1 MNVIDEYDRGEPQ
14 RDARRL
20 TVRWKAEDRNVMTD
34 DGPDEKALHVATFAS
49 PGVASHV
56 TELHNRTLGDG
67 QEPRSPGIPWMKGQ
81 SYAEESDPPTV
92 RFPTAQEQFGR
103 LVRGVRE
110 RGPARTVGPVRSACP
125 NDTNGDGDCGRR
137 MCPHCGQRD
146 ARPNPT
152 AQIEQHVAHLI
163 EQIVQFRLSELRYT
177 VPHLV
182 ARIDGDPVMM
192 ANLLS
197 KLGYTVFAPD
207 HVFEVPPDWLLQI
220 NRMRENLAQ
229 DIAEQVPGAQEAADW
244 FDRTQLDAEKPVD
257 NVRRAFLAGWHA
269 AGRHLVDDQRAALLA
284 DAQDRM
290 NAVLADTDNL
300 IRLLEQRGY
309 QVGHRAEDR
318 T

>member
-49 PGVASHV
+49 PGVASHI

-67 QEPRSPGIPWMKGQ
+67 QEPQPSIPWMK
-81 SYAEESDPPTV
+81 A
-92 RFPTAQEQFGR
+92 
-103 LVRGVRE
+103 
-110 RGPARTVGPVRSACP
+110 RGPARTVGPVREGA
-125 NDTNGDGDCGRR
+125 
-137 MCPHCGQRD
+137 

-229 DIAEQVPGAQEAADW
+229 DIAEQVPGAQEVADW

-309 QVGHRAEDR
+309 QVGHRMEDR